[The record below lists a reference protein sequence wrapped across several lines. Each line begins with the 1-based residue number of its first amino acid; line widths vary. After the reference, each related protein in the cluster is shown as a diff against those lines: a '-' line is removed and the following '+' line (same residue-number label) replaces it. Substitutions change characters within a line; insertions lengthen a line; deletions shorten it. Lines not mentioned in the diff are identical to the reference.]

1 MHFVVSDLYFVA
13 HDLHFVTFDLCF
25 VIPDLCFVATDLR
38 FVEPDVHFVEPDVH
52 CHRPD
57 LHFIAL
63 DLYYS
68 KSEASTHLR
77 RLFIISLGWCERHA
91 RTENKNK
98 PRRHEQDARASI
110 GDNCVDLKVSRYV
123 LNVPIIQFFG
133 F

>member
-1 MHFVVSDLYFVA
+1 MHFVASDLYFVEP
-13 HDLHFVTFDLCF
+13 DLHFVTFDLCF

-91 RTENKNK
+91 RTENKNNQEGTSK
-98 PRRHEQDARASI
+98 MLAPALGLFFQHRFCHFFLFE
-110 GDNCVDLKVSRYV
+110 Y
-123 LNVPIIQFFG
+123 LNYE
-133 F
+133 